1 MTFFENQKNTRT
13 ASPFNDPSLS
23 GPERLCIVFGSVI
36 GDFFGAGDPITDVY
50 SWEILGPSGQLLF
63 EGAGGAGFQTL
74 SYTFSLT
81 GTHVVNLS
89 VSRGSEII
97 YTESQNVEIIPGAMI
112 SLRPDYTTCSSQN
125 LIISAIDPASSRFDE
140 YFFEWQDESGTVIS
154 TSNDLNIVNPGD
166 YSVTFYLEDSQGE
179 KACERTLSTSVA
191 LADQVS
197 ILANATTTC
206 PGEPVDFTTD
216 LGILGDWY
224 FQKDSDPQEVFI
236 TTSTSI
242 LLEPS
247 FALDGPGNYEI
258 IFRVDNAEDP
268 NCSLE
273 ARTPLTYNP
282 NPEFRVISSLGS
294 TGCQVPDGSIIIEAV
309 TALDQVTIA
318 GSGQVSPPL
327 LPGDTFE
334 FTGLKSGTYT
344 GLGTLG
350 ECIFRLATVV
360 SLEDP
365 PESLAFEILD
375 LKGEECTETGKN
387 EGSFLI
393 RLINGAVEGGY
404 RVINERGSIVRN
416 GDFDG
421 SDSYAIEISGGKY
434 FVEVFD
440 LDSCSLPNGEEIFV
454 DALEQTQFFIQ
465 QQISVCQTFDY
476 TPITSQP
483 LEFTLTKPNGEIEVK
498 DAGEAFTLDQAG
510 VYEILGAIPGQNL
523 ICPQLQTFEVFLVD
537 PIDFEPILIEQ
548 DCFGNR
554 IYQADIKGAD
564 PDDAIFT
571 WLDEN
576 DNIVSQ
582 GEFLIPV
589 TNGLFKLD
597 VQPRG
602 SQACPIPPVEFLIE
616 EPILSVDLS
625 LESTQLC
632 ELGPGAIISLTST
645 FPEEITDIEW
655 RRYDSDRTI
664 EPLPQ
669 FKDQA
674 EITVTEAGVYEA
686 SVFSRIPAIGKNC
699 ELGRETISLVVN
711 PDLIS
716 FTVPNSLS
724 ICEEFEFTPETTQ
737 ALIFQVTAPDGTV
750 EEKPAG
756 EPFTLD
762 QTGDYIFYAFD
773 PNSETLCP
781 NIQTLN
787 VTVNP
792 IPIFRTV
799 FQSKDCDGN
808 QTFLA
813 EVDNYGANEVLY
825 IWRDSLG
832 NTIENQAQFTTSSNG
847 QFSLEVQPLNSFA
860 CDLEP
865 VPFQVEELVLAVD
878 VDLSID
884 PFCPDSPFTTLVVAA
899 EFENVNQIQWWYT
912 DFDENRSELI
922 NFRNQ
927 ESIQVSE
934 EGTYEVRLLND
945 IGCLLGSDLA
955 LVIRIANPTRPQLEE
970 SYQVCARYEIGP
982 SINPGSFASYEWY
995 LEDVLVST
1003 SPIYKPINPGQYTL
1017 LVMSPEGCLYSGSF
1031 LAEEE
1036 CELRV
1041 TLPNAIQPSNPN
1053 QQFLVYT
1060 NYLIDEL
1067 EVSIFNQWG
1076 QLIFYCQKFDLI
1088 TEEATCFWDGT
1099 FEGKAIPNG
1108 SYAVR
1113 LNFENYEQNIH
1124 QYKLG
1129 TILVIE

>member
-1 MTFFENQKNTRT
+1 M
-13 ASPFNDPSLS
+13 
-23 GPERLCIVFGSVI
+23 
-36 GDFFGAGDPITDVY
+36 
-50 SWEILGPSGQLLF
+50 
-63 EGAGGAGFQTL
+63 
-74 SYTFSLT
+74 
-81 GTHVVNLS
+81 
-89 VSRGSEII
+89 
-97 YTESQNVEIIPGAMI
+97 
-112 SLRPDYTTCSSQN
+112 
-125 LIISAIDPASSRFDE
+125 
-140 YFFEWQDESGTVIS
+140 
-154 TSNDLNIVNPGD
+154 
-166 YSVTFYLEDSQGE
+166 
-179 KACERTLSTSVA
+179 
-191 LADQVS
+191 
-197 ILANATTTC
+197 
-206 PGEPVDFTTD
+206 
-216 LGILGDWY
+216 
-224 FQKDSDPQEVFI
+224 
-236 TTSTSI
+236 
-242 LLEPS
+242 
-247 FALDGPGNYEI
+247 
-258 IFRVDNAEDP
+258 
-268 NCSLE
+268 
-273 ARTPLTYNP
+273 
-282 NPEFRVISSLGS
+282 
-294 TGCQVPDGSIIIEAV
+294 
-309 TALDQVTIA
+309 
-318 GSGQVSPPL
+318 
-327 LPGDTFE
+327 
-334 FTGLKSGTYT
+334 
-344 GLGTLG
+344 
-350 ECIFRLATVV
+350 
-360 SLEDP
+360 
-365 PESLAFEILD
+365 
-375 LKGEECTETGKN
+375 
-387 EGSFLI
+387 
-393 RLINGAVEGGY
+393 
-404 RVINERGSIVRN
+404 
-416 GDFDG
+416 
-421 SDSYAIEISGGKY
+421 
-434 FVEVFD
+434 
-440 LDSCSLPNGEEIFV
+440 
-454 DALEQTQFFIQ
+454 
-465 QQISVCQTFDY
+465 
-476 TPITSQP
+476 
-483 LEFTLTKPNGEIEVK
+483 
-498 DAGEAFTLDQAG
+498 
-510 VYEILGAIPGQNL
+510 
-523 ICPQLQTFEVFLVD
+523 
-537 PIDFEPILIEQ
+537 
-548 DCFGNR
+548 
-554 IYQADIKGAD
+554 
-564 PDDAIFT
+564 
-571 WLDEN
+571 
-576 DNIVSQ
+576 
-582 GEFLIPV
+582 IPV

-799 FQSKDCDGN
+799 FQSKDCDRN

-813 EVDNYGANEVLY
+813 EVDNYAPDEVSY
-825 IWRDSLG
+825 IWRDPSG
-832 NTIENQAQFTTSSNG
+832 AAVGDQEIFSTRSNG
-847 QFSLEVQPLNSFA
+847 QYSLEVQPLNSIA
-860 CDLEP
+860 CDIEAID
-865 VPFQVEELVLAVD
+865 FEIEELILIAEVNLKV
-878 VDLSID
+878 D
-884 PFCPDSPFTTLVVAA
+884 PFCPDSPNTTLAA
-899 EFENVNQIQWWYT
+899 ETSLDDLAQIQWWFT
-912 DFDENRSELI
+912 DFDGNESELV
-922 NFRNQ
+922 NLRNQ
-927 ESIQVSE
+927 DSIQVSE
-934 EGTYEVRLLND
+934 EGTYEARVLND

-955 LVIRIANPTRPQLEE
+955 LVIRVINQERPKLAE

-1003 SPIYKPINPGQYTL
+1003 SPLFKPINPGQYTL
-1017 LVMSPEGCLYSGSF
+1017 LVTSAEGCLFSDTF

-1041 TLPNAIQPSNPN
+1041 SFPNAIQPSNPN

-1076 QLIFYCQKFDLI
+1076 QLIFYCQEFDLI

-1113 LNFENYEQNIH
+1113 LNFKNYAQNIR